1 MVTTTTAPRPSTQ
14 HPGGVNAIMV
24 NGSARFLNQNIDANI
39 YAKLVTSNG
48 VNFGEQTLNQAD
60 Y

>member
-1 MVTTTTAPRPSTQ
+1 
-14 HPGGVNAIMV
+14 MV